1 MYTFV
6 CIVER
11 KKMGIGLVVVAVAVV
26 AVEINV

>member
-6 CIVER
+6 CIER
-11 KKMGIGLVVVAVAVV
+11 KKMGIVLVVAVAVV